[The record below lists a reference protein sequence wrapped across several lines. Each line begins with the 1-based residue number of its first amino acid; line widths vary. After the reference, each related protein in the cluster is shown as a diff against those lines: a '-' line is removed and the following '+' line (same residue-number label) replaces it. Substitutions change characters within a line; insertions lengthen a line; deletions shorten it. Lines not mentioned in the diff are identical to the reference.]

1 VKDIQ
6 PRDFNDFSELLL
18 IAAADRQTNSS
29 EQSSDLYLI
38 CRSNAWDVPTT
49 WIDQAARS
57 YKDRRLSA
65 VMVGSGEA
73 FFNLQSMGFAEATRL
88 KRERYP
94 TASDKL
100 ASDKV
105 QKISSLLVSFL
116 SLLISFA
123 ALIVA
128 AFALVKAK

>member
-1 VKDIQ
+1 
-6 PRDFNDFSELLL
+6 
-18 IAAADRQTNSS
+18 
-29 EQSSDLYLI
+29 
-38 CRSNAWDVPTT
+38 
-49 WIDQAARS
+49 
-57 YKDRRLSA
+57 
-65 VMVGSGEA
+65 MVGSGEA

-94 TASDKL
+94 TVSDKL